1 VNDDLEHVQDPWVT
15 IHEAARRLGVSTMTI
30 RRRIRQGVL
39 EAELE
44 HGQRGP
50 VYRVKL
56 PPVSDV
62 GQAEP
67 AHGDVQDNAPD
78 VAHLGPV
85 VRLIERQQHQLTEVY
100 AELRAVRE
108 RLEART
114 GEAAATAA
122 RAELLE
128 VEVERLRAEL
138 ERARRPW
145 WRRMF
150 GGRGRFSARYAPLV
164 ASLVGSVTRFLPRV
178 SPAAF
183 ASSSS
188 AFMAHPSALCPL
200 RSNRWR

>member
-1 VNDDLEHVQDPWVT
+1 
-15 IHEAARRLGVSTMTI
+15 MTI

-56 PPVSDV
+56 PPGSDV

-150 GGRGRFSARYAPLV
+150 GGS
-164 ASLVGSVTRFLPRV
+164 
-178 SPAAF
+178 
-183 ASSSS
+183 
-188 AFMAHPSALCPL
+188 
-200 RSNRWR
+200 